1 MILVKKLFLISTVI
15 FIALGM
21 CRISFSGQPDEDKL
35 IQDLYEKG
43 AMTGYATA
51 PTAHPFWYGGG
62 SVYSPYYWMY
72 YSREGASG
80 YNIEVKP
87 AGRILIQVEPLD
99 AEVYVDG
106 RRLQQ
111 LPDLSFQVGLFAG
124 AHHVDI
130 IKQGY
135 ERFSEDVTVYPGAGL
150 VIPVKLKKLASTK
163 KEAR

>member
-1 MILVKKLFLISTVI
+1 MRKLLLISSVI
-15 FIALGM
+15 FMALGM
-21 CRISFSGQPDEDKL
+21 YKISFSGQPDEYKL

-62 SVYSPYYWMY
+62 SVYGPYYWTH
-72 YSREGASG
+72 YSQDSASG

-106 RRLQQ
+106 RKLQQ
-111 LPDLSFQVGLFAG
+111 LPDLSFQAGLFAG
-124 AHHVDI
+124 VHHIDI

-135 ERFSEDVTVYPGAGL
+135 EKFSEDVTVYPGGGL
-150 VIPVKLKKLASTK
+150 VIPVKLKELSATK
-163 KEAR
+163 KGAR